1 MHFVINIINSDN
13 QMSSF
18 SSSSNDQSTLME
30 ETSTPGLEPSPQSS
44 LITPITQ
51 SPITISVQG
60 ISTAV

>member
-1 MHFVINIINSDN
+1 
-13 QMSSF
+13 MSSF

-30 ETSTPGLEPSPQSS
+30 ETSTPGLEPSPQSF
-44 LITPITQ
+44 LITPKIQ